1 MSNDNYLKEYM
12 HRLSLSIV
20 SLLELM
26 KIVNERDTDGAKK
39 SKINFLKASSLL
51 IDNFKNQTENTNF
64 DISVFI
70 KKTFN
75 FLKNDNN
82 SKMLKEKN
90 YDLFNVRNEE
100 KQIVT
105 IIDGIDLRVG
115 YKLLTD
121 EERTNFWQYLYLYCC
136 SVLNIIRLNNPEK
149 FAKYGKVVETLN
161 YVESEIKKTG
171 INFAN
176 KIFNPFLGLLKE
188 NDNFDLDSLS
198 KDNKLGENTDG
209 SNNAQSLD
217 FLLNMV
223 GINNI
228 IDESKLKE
236 GLKDLGEEQI
246 SEASHMLSQILGGGD
261 DKEMTDVCNDLLGGL
276 LTGLKKD
283 GLNSKTAENIF
294 DKTKGIDKKQMDK
307 MGAGIMN
314 FLNDGE
320 NKLKSMKDKK
330 GNNIINDEVLESMK
344 QPLSMLKNIMGGGG
358 ENKNM
363 NGDMMGN
370 VMGMLKNM
378 MNKDGNNDMKKLD

>member
-136 SVLNIIRLNNPEK
+136 
-149 FAKYGKVVETLN
+149 
-161 YVESEIKKTG
+161 
-171 INFAN
+171 
-176 KIFNPFLGLLKE
+176 
-188 NDNFDLDSLS
+188 
-198 KDNKLGENTDG
+198 
-209 SNNAQSLD
+209 
-217 FLLNMV
+217 
-223 GINNI
+223 
-228 IDESKLKE
+228 
-236 GLKDLGEEQI
+236 
-246 SEASHMLSQILGGGD
+246 
-261 DKEMTDVCNDLLGGL
+261 
-276 LTGLKKD
+276 
-283 GLNSKTAENIF
+283 
-294 DKTKGIDKKQMDK
+294 
-307 MGAGIMN
+307 
-314 FLNDGE
+314 
-320 NKLKSMKDKK
+320 
-330 GNNIINDEVLESMK
+330 
-344 QPLSMLKNIMGGGG
+344 
-358 ENKNM
+358 
-363 NGDMMGN
+363 
-370 VMGMLKNM
+370 
-378 MNKDGNNDMKKLD
+378 